1 MGPGVR
7 RCSGVRIRHYSNRR
21 GRSSRCMAWL
31 TLTSMTS
38 LREALFV
45 LVVVALASMTITFH
59 LGHYLNP
66 LQQTPNDSDDAIS
79 GGSNHLNVHRSLHL
93 SQQRRGGGGGGGE
106 RPTAE
111 YVQRI
116 LWRSARTDFNTETS

>member
-1 MGPGVR
+1 MT
-7 RCSGVRIRHYSNRR
+7 
-21 GRSSRCMAWL
+21 WL

-79 GGSNHLNVHRSLHL
+79 GGSNHLKRAQVPSSVAASACL
-93 SQQRRGGGGGGGE
+93 SSQ
-106 RPTAE
+106 PH
-111 YVQRI
+111 VQAKGQK
-116 LWRSARTDFNTETS
+116 LPD